1 MAISPLDGLVYHSV
15 QIGGINAQRFD
26 EFVVQTRQLLDPDE
40 LVFFIYDG
48 APAHRN
54 AANPGAN
61 TKLKMLPPKKALSS
75 TLLNKPSVL
84 WKQRWR
90 LIFRNQQ
97 FIYNWTIEMMQDD
110 KELRLVLCAK
120 ESCWKQ
126 EKETWTL
133 LPRIGISLLSGIG
146 LCKLTCPAV

>member
-84 WKQRWR
+84 
-90 LIFRNQQ
+90 
-97 FIYNWTIEMMQDD
+97 
-110 KELRLVLCAK
+110 
-120 ESCWKQ
+120 
-126 EKETWTL
+126 
-133 LPRIGISLLSGIG
+133 
-146 LCKLTCPAV
+146 